1 MRLEFFYFFSFAN
14 KSYCCSKSLSLADLE
29 LRLHDS
35 LRAKQGL
42 DPLADPSARS
52 QFRAMCYRQISARL
66 GHAVA
71 KALVMRLLD
80 SSCACFRSSGAAY
93 TKLPLHLFPPF
104 FCFPLLSL
112 CSSCLSSPFCAR
124 CSFPL
129 FPLSVIGLRSF
140 LINEFSYVS
149 HLQTNLQTKKS
160 MPFSTDILA
169 VVACHLDSVH
179 QLAMLCGV
187 NKATSPQTPADR
199 RKAWACTTISHTRAK
214 MLPLCLRNHCRLVP
228 TTPCQRY
235 V

>member
-1 MRLEFFYFFSFAN
+1 MRLSWSVCDCPSRFAIVRVGSRIRCVWNFFIFFHSQTSPIAVR
-14 KSYCCSKSLSLADLE
+14 SLFSLADLE

-112 CSSCLSSPFCAR
+112 CSSCLSSPF
-124 CSFPL
+124 S
-129 FPLSVIGLRSF
+129 
-140 LINEFSYVS
+140 
-149 HLQTNLQTKKS
+149 
-160 MPFSTDILA
+160 
-169 VVACHLDSVH
+169 
-179 QLAMLCGV
+179 
-187 NKATSPQTPADR
+187 
-199 RKAWACTTISHTRAK
+199 
-214 MLPLCLRNHCRLVP
+214 
-228 TTPCQRY
+228 
-235 V
+235 